1 MSVNQNN
8 AKVIETCGQRLK
20 ALKKHVTA
28 TKATMSIAG
37 KPMKLADVIA
47 VYQNAVDTRT
57 ALIEERAS
65 FDKALTAR
73 DDAEVSR
80 LAMDAGLKSWVAS
93 QFGPSSLEAQE
104 FGFVPRRVTAPS
116 VETKA
121 LAAKK
126 GKATRNARG
135 TKGKRQKAL
144 IKGTVVAP
152 AVPAEPAVTTP
163 AAPPAAVVPAS
174 TNGALNGAA
183 SSNGAAG
190 SH

>member
-8 AKVIETCGQRLK
+8 AKVIEACGQRLK

-37 KPMKLADVIA
+37 KPMKLADVLA

-104 FGFVPRRVTAPS
+104 FGFVPRKVTAAS
-116 VETKA
+116 AATKA

-126 GKATRNARG
+126 NLATREARG
-135 TKGKRQKAL
+135 TKGKRQKAQ

-152 AVPAEPAVTTP
+152 AVPSEPAVTTL
-163 AAPPAAVVPAS
+163 AAPAAVVPA
-174 TNGALNGAA
+174 TPNGALTGAA